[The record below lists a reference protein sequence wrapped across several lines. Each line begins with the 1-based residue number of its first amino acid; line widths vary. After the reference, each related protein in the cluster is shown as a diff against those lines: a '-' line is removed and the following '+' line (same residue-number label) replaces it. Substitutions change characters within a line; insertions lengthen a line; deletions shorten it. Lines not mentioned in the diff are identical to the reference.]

1 MITMFFAKLRSFL
14 ALFGFGVGDGMN
26 GTLATSQDSIH
37 ATLEEDLV
45 DGSGVESSGLGGV
58 GSSGLGG
65 VESSGLGS
73 VMTEALAI
81 SQDFYHGSL
90 SVGLGFGGVSS
101 GNGSV
106 MTESL
111 ATSQDFNHDKGKDGC
126 SGNGNVMTETL
137 ATSQDFNH
145 DKGED
150 GCDGSKHT
158 GDTDLFEDEEVQDK
172 ELPLQEILPGTAFAS
187 KTEAVN
193 AVKEFFNNH
202 YHPFVAVRIIMPL

>member
-1 MITMFFAKLRSFL
+1 MFFAKLRSFL

-58 GSSGLGG
+58 
-65 VESSGLGS
+65 ESSGLGS

-106 MTESL
+106 MTE
-111 ATSQDFNHDKGKDGC
+111 
-126 SGNGNVMTETL
+126 TL
-137 ATSQDFNH
+137 ATSQDTQ
-145 DKGED
+145 E
-150 GCDGSKHT
+150 S
-158 GDTDLFEDEEVQDK
+158 
-172 ELPLQEILPGTAFAS
+172 PLLLNYWNIVFCLILD
-187 KTEAVN
+187 
-193 AVKEFFNNH
+193 
-202 YHPFVAVRIIMPL
+202 I

>member
-1 MITMFFAKLRSFL
+1 MITIFFAKLRSFL

-106 MTESL
+106 MTE
-111 ATSQDFNHDKGKDGC
+111 
-126 SGNGNVMTETL
+126 TL

-172 ELPLQEILPGTAFAS
+172 ELPLQEISSGMAFAS

-193 AVKEFFNNH
+193 AAKEFFNTH
-202 YHPFVAVRIIMPL
+202 YHPFVAVRIIMSL